1 MLVKAE
7 VKEACDILLKNTSAT
22 KTEKVRLDA
31 CLGRVLAFDL
41 KAKGNIPPFDRS
53 PLDGYAFRARDSKGA
68 SKDNPL
74 TLKILEEVP
83 AGAVPTKE
91 VVEGTAV
98 KILTGAPIPKGA
110 DAVCAYELTE
120 FDEVEVT
127 IFSEFKSGENVI
139 YAGEDVKCGDLLAVA
154 GTVID
159 TGLMGVLASENISEV
174 EVYKQ
179 AKIAIVSTG
188 NELIEPGESLKAGK
202 IYNSNRFSLT
212 AALKKM
218 GLVPVNLGNA
228 GDDAETIAKLVKK
241 GLETCDGLITTG
253 GVSVGDY
260 DKTPEAFE
268 KAGATLLIKGVA
280 MKPGMACCYAEKNG
294 KLIIGLSGNPAS
306 SLINLYAICMPAL
319 LKLNGRKDFERKE
332 FDVLTKAEF
341 KKASKATRFIRGKLV
356 IEDAKAYIDFSK
368 NQGNVVLSS
377 LIESDLIAIVPA
389 ASGPIEKGTILKA
402 FRI

>member
-1 MLVKAE
+1 M
-7 VKEACDILLKNTSAT
+7 
-22 KTEKVRLDA
+22 
-31 CLGRVLAFDL
+31 
-41 KAKGNIPPFDRS
+41 
-53 PLDGYAFRARDSKGA
+53 
-68 SKDNPL
+68 
-74 TLKILEEVP
+74 
-83 AGAVPTKE
+83 AGALE
-91 VVEGTAV
+91 
-98 KILTGAPIPKGA
+98 
-110 DAVCAYELTE
+110 
-120 FDEVEVT
+120 
-127 IFSEFKSGENVI
+127 
-139 YAGEDVKCGDLLAVA
+139 
-154 GTVID
+154 
-159 TGLMGVLASENISEV
+159 
-174 EVYKQ
+174 
-179 AKIAIVSTG
+179 
-188 NELIEPGESLKAGK
+188 
-202 IYNSNRFSLT
+202 
-212 AALKKM
+212 KM
-218 GLVPVNLGNA
+218 GLEAVNLGNA
-228 GDDAETIAKLVKK
+228 GDDAKSIAMLVKS
-241 GLETCDGLITTG
+241 GLEICDGIITTG

-268 KAGATLLIKGVA
+268 CAGATILIKGVA

-389 ASGPIEKGTILKA
+389 GSTAIEKGTILKA